1 MLSLSGDHAEAQ
13 AMTNEHIE
21 NLENTNT
28 DATLWILAY
37 RSQGEKESP
46 SQHDIDNTKIEK
58 KADNIH
64 AVNMS
69 KDK

>member
-1 MLSLSGDHAEAQ
+1 MHSDQNIESRRSLRLISLNAWCMQRISMLSLSGDHAEAQ

-37 RSQGEKESP
+37 RS
-46 SQHDIDNTKIEK
+46 
-58 KADNIH
+58 
-64 AVNMS
+64 
-69 KDK
+69 